1 MYKKTIECTDFNGV
15 KVKEDYYF
23 NLTKAEVLEFD
34 NSELGGMEFFINKIV
49 KEKDNVKLF
58 KLFKDLILKSYGEKS
73 PDGRRF
79 IKSPEKSEE
88 FTQTEAYSELVME
101 LVTNADEAAK
111 FVNGVC
117 ASIIND
123 KKLNSN
129 GNLRTVK

>member
-111 FVNGVC
+111 IVNGVC

-123 KKLNSN
+123 KKLNPN
-129 GNLRTVK
+129 VKLRTVK